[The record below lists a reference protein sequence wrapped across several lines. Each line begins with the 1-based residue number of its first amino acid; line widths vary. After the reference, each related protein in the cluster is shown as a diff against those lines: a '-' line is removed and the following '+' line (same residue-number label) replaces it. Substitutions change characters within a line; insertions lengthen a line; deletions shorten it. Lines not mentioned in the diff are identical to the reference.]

1 MEKSLLTRKSK
12 LIVKMKAKH
21 IRNRQLH
28 MEPLG
33 RFSQGTRYFDALVE
47 TSLYAGEGRERSRK
61 PEMGGGG
68 RDGTYVPSPPPS
80 LYPGTCLPT
89 HLHPRDYAIKF

>member
-1 MEKSLLTRKSK
+1 
-12 LIVKMKAKH
+12 
-21 IRNRQLH
+21 

-33 RFSQGTRYFDALVE
+33 RLRQGTRYFDALAE
-47 TSLYAGEGRERSRK
+47 TSLYAGQGGRERSRK
-61 PEMGGGG
+61 PETGRGG

-80 LYPGTCLPT
+80 LYPRTSLPM